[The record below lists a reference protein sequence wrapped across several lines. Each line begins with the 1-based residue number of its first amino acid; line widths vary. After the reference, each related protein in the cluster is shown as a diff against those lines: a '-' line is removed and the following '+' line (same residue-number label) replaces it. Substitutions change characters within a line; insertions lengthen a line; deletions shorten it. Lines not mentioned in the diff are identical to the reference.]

1 MSKLLEMKYSEILE
15 QITVQLKRGI
25 SQSEIAN
32 AIGKEPRVISQ
43 RKKRNSK
50 FDEFEIQQLES
61 AFNVKLAKPTKED
74 DNEMKLKDI
83 IDKISY
89 QQGRH
94 ITREEIGRIFGVT
107 RQRVTAM
114 LNSPLPP
121 HRIKILEDIF
131 KTNLEEDIITKSNND
146 DFYKTPIYGNVQASC
161 GNGLMVIDD
170 SQTAYFPVSKQLLKQ
185 IGASQKDTN
194 IIFAKGDSMTP
205 EIKDGDALMVD
216 CSKREVIDGQIYV
229 IRYDGQLLCK
239 RLQKMPPNS
248 VKVISDNGKYDAYYI
263 DYTKGIDFDF
273 EVIGR
278 VMWYSR
284 IAR

>member
-1 MSKLLEMKYSEILE
+1 MKYNDVIE

-25 SQSEIAN
+25 TQSEIAD
-32 AIGKEPRVISQ
+32 AINKEPRVISQ

-50 FDEFEIQQLES
+50 FDEYEVKQLEN
-61 AFNVKLAKPTKED
+61 AFNVKLTEPTKE
-74 DNEMKLKDI
+74 NNNVMKLKDI
-83 IDKISY
+83 INEISY

-94 ITREEIGRIFGVT
+94 VTREEIGEIFGVS

-114 LNSPLPP
+114 LNNPLPP
-121 HRIKILEDIF
+121 HRVKQLEEMF
-131 KTNLEEDIITKSNND
+131 KTSFSEAIAQVGEDA
-146 DFYKTPIYGNVQASC
+146 FYKTPIYGNVSASC
-161 GNGLMVIDD
+161 GNGVMVFDER
-170 SQTAYFPVSKQLLKQ
+170 QTAYYPISKQLFRQ
-185 IGASQKDTN
+185 IGASQNDTN
-194 IIFAKGDSMTP
+194 IIFATGDSMNP

-216 CSKREVIDGQIYV
+216 CSKKDVVDGQIYV

-239 RLQKMPPNS
+239 RLQKVPPCS
-248 VKVISDNGKYDAYYI
+248 VKVISDNSKYDAYCI
-263 DYTKGIDFDF
+263 DFSKEIDFDF